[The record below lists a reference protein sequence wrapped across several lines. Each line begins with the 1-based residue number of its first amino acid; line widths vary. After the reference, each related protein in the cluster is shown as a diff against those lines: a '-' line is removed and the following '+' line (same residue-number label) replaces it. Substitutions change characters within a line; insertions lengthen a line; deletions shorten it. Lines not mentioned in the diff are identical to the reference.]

1 MCVTDSRKNVDT
13 PFRTWDFVRL
23 VFFFFLFVS
32 RMINPKK
39 GGDFFT
45 FFIFFDGKVQK
56 LSPGCDHPGGVVPFF
71 IFSKKKK
78 SSPPGRSNRPL
89 VVQTVPLTLD
99 FEIWRTLWPLVAR
112 QKHSR
117 AMRMHTGS
125 NLCRCF
131 WNPWSFTL
139 VQSSW
144 VKMGRW
150 EEFIGNPKPIWAR
163 RTKRK
168 KKQGKS

>member
-1 MCVTDSRKNVDT
+1 MWQIDHRDSYVSYSTLVSLNRAFTGTPSIVIDIWRKSITIRGNIDI
-13 PFRTWDFVRL
+13 L
-23 VFFFFLFVS
+23 L
-32 RMINPKK
+32 
-39 GGDFFT
+39 
-45 FFIFFDGKVQK
+45 K
-56 LSPGCDHPGGVVPFF
+56 LSITNYPLGVTTQVGSSFF
-71 IFSKKKK
+71 YFFEKKKF
-78 SSPPGRSNRPL
+78 SPPGRANRLLP
-89 VVQTVPLTLD
+89 VQTVSLTLD

-117 AMRMHTGS
+117 ALRIHTGS